1 MAEVKLTA
9 AQQAAVT
16 HRGGALLVSAAA
28 GSGKT
33 KVLVERLL
41 SRILDADDPKNIDD
55 FLVITYTK
63 AAAAELRLKIA
74 QTINERLA
82 AAPGDRRLK
91 RQLHR
96 IYLADISTVHAFC
109 SDLLRTYGHRLDLP
123 GDFRVAEEAE
133 SQALQERVLER
144 LLEEAYGQEDED
156 FLSMAAVF
164 GYGRDDRRLPGAVMK
179 LHREM
184 RCRPDMDAWQQ
195 ETLAALELQDVTD
208 DAATPWGRYLL
219 DAFHSFLESRIAQF
233 RAALQELPAYPR
245 IQKGLEPVFRENL
258 QAMEALLDAQG
269 WDGLVAGKITSFGRA
284 GAVRQP
290 EDAQVKERLSKLRTV
305 TWSELKT
312 WQDRFFGDSQ
322 AVLADLRETAPALK
336 TLVEFAARFDA
347 AYTAEKRR
355 RRILDFSDLEH
366 QAIRLLTDRYTH
378 QPTAVARE
386 ISARYCEILV
396 DEYQDSNAVQETIF
410 EALSQG
416 GRNRFM
422 VGDVKQSI
430 YRFRLA
436 DPTLFLGKYETY
448 PDAAAAQP
456 GEPGKLLLSENF
468 RSRPEILAAC
478 NQVFGLVMR
487 KSVGGLA
494 YGHREALRPG
504 RAFPPLPEPAVELHC
519 LTHSGDEAPEKSRAE
534 ASFVARR
541 IRNMLAA
548 GTTVTDG
555 DGLRPMV
562 PGDIVIL
569 LRTLSGNAGPYLEA
583 LSRLGIPA
591 VSDRGGNL
599 LETPEVEILL
609 SLLKIID
616 NPHQDVPLLSV
627 LASPVFGFSPE
638 ALAAPRTRERRLDY
652 FDAISREPGKFSD
665 FLALLAQLREDAR
678 WMNLR
683 ELLESA
689 LHRTGFLAVFA
700 AMEDGVSRVRNLQ
713 AFQRFVISFEA
724 AGHKSL
730 PELLWYLSDLQE
742 SGGQLPTPK
751 VGGGNAVTIMSIH
764 SSKGLEFPVVFLA
777 DLSRKFNFQD
787 MREAILCDSDLGLGC
802 NRVDTERFVRY
813 PTLAKTAIARK
824 LTQETIS
831 EELRVLYVVMTRAKD
846 RLVMTYFSRR
856 LERELTNLASQITL
870 PLSDELC
877 GGVSSPG
884 QWILLAALCR
894 TEAGALF
901 ALSGPSPASQVWP
914 DTWRI
919 TAEDL
924 ADQQEEAAAGI
935 LADLPQ
941 IAADPAALALLTYQ
955 YPHLAAAAVPAK
967 LTATQLKGRV
977 PDQEAAAGTS
987 TPLPPS
993 AFRGPSFLPR
1003 ALTAAERGVAT
1014 HLFMQ
1019 FARYDCCATAAGVE
1033 EQRKRLLEEEFLT
1046 ADQAAAVRADQV
1058 LAFFTGDLG
1067 RWLLAQPEIHREFKF
1082 SLLADA
1088 QALGYEVPGEQ
1099 VMLQGVVDCFAVEP
1113 DGLTILDFKT
1123 DRVSD
1128 AGLEDRAAR
1137 YTPQIQSYGHAL
1149 SRIWGLPV
1157 KRLILYFFAAGQAV
1171 DVPPQP

>member
-1 MAEVKLTA
+1 MGRIAAALAADSEIARLSYAGDQPAWLFRRAVELFPDAFQSDTSEDFLDLSDLAAFNLRHGAAPQAVPGLSEAQAALDQRRQYDFTDLSGETVRGLYGRELSLSASRIDKYAGCRLAYFLTYGLKAAPRKQAKLDPSAFGTFVHAVLEGTVNAVTAEGGFQQVPVERLTEIAVAEMDRYAAERFPQTAQRAAHLFRRARREVLDVVLDMGEELRRSGFQPVSCELEFSPAGPLPAVEIQGQDAACRISGFVDRVDLYEKDGKTYVRVVDYKTGQKDFDFTDILYGAGLQMLIYLFALKACGGDYYHQGDLIPAGVLYLPARQTYTLTQPQPSDEEVAEVHREERRRRGLILSWDSVLAAMEEDPTAPRYMPYQIKKGEAVGNLATGEQMALLERHVRRVLAQMTDQIAAGTVRPNPVVRGNEGACKYCDYKTVCHGTSAPGRRGFWPPPTQLRSGRAWKRRSAMAEVKLTA

-41 SRILDADDPKNIDD
+41 SRILDEDDPKNIDD

-74 QTINERLA
+74 QALNERLA

-109 SDLLRTYGHRLDLP
+109 SNLLRTYGHRLDLP

-144 LLEEAYGQEDED
+144 LLEEAYGQEDEA

-184 RCRPDMDAWQQ
+184 RCRPDMDAWRQ

-208 DAATPWGRYLL
+208 AAETPWGRYLL
-219 DAFHSFLESRIAQF
+219 DEFHRFLESRIAQF

-258 QAMEALLDAQG
+258 QAMEALLAAQG

-347 AYTAEKRR
+347 AYAAEKRR

-487 KSVGGLA
+487 KGVGGLA
-494 YGHREALRPG
+494 YGPREALRPG
-504 RAFPPLPEPAVELHC
+504 RAFPPL
-519 LTHSGDEAPEKSRAE
+519 R
-534 ASFVARR
+534 
-541 IRNMLAA
+541 
-548 GTTVTDG
+548 
-555 DGLRPMV
+555 
-562 PGDIVIL
+562 
-569 LRTLSGNAGPYLEA
+569 
-583 LSRLGIPA
+583 
-591 VSDRGGNL
+591 
-599 LETPEVEILL
+599 
-609 SLLKIID
+609 
-616 NPHQDVPLLSV
+616 
-627 LASPVFGFSPE
+627 
-638 ALAAPRTRERRLDY
+638 
-652 FDAISREPGKFSD
+652 
-665 FLALLAQLREDAR
+665 
-678 WMNLR
+678 
-683 ELLESA
+683 
-689 LHRTGFLAVFA
+689 
-700 AMEDGVSRVRNLQ
+700 
-713 AFQRFVISFEA
+713 
-724 AGHKSL
+724 
-730 PELLWYLSDLQE
+730 
-742 SGGQLPTPK
+742 
-751 VGGGNAVTIMSIH
+751 
-764 SSKGLEFPVVFLA
+764 
-777 DLSRKFNFQD
+777 
-787 MREAILCDSDLGLGC
+787 
-802 NRVDTERFVRY
+802 
-813 PTLAKTAIARK
+813 
-824 LTQETIS
+824 
-831 EELRVLYVVMTRAKD
+831 
-846 RLVMTYFSRR
+846 SRR
-856 LERELTNLASQITL
+856 WS
-870 PLSDELC
+870 C
-877 GGVSSPG
+877 
-884 QWILLAALCR
+884 
-894 TEAGALF
+894 
-901 ALSGPSPASQVWP
+901 
-914 DTWRI
+914 
-919 TAEDL
+919 TA
-924 ADQQEEAAAGI
+924 
-935 LADLPQ
+935 
-941 IAADPAALALLTYQ
+941 
-955 YPHLAAAAVPAK
+955 
-967 LTATQLKGRV
+967 
-977 PDQEAAAGTS
+977 
-987 TPLPPS
+987 
-993 AFRGPSFLPR
+993 
-1003 ALTAAERGVAT
+1003 
-1014 HLFMQ
+1014 
-1019 FARYDCCATAAGVE
+1019 
-1033 EQRKRLLEEEFLT
+1033 
-1046 ADQAAAVRADQV
+1046 
-1058 LAFFTGDLG
+1058 
-1067 RWLLAQPEIHREFKF
+1067 
-1082 SLLADA
+1082 
-1088 QALGYEVPGEQ
+1088 
-1099 VMLQGVVDCFAVEP
+1099 
-1113 DGLTILDFKT
+1113 
-1123 DRVSD
+1123 
-1128 AGLEDRAAR
+1128 
-1137 YTPQIQSYGHAL
+1137 
-1149 SRIWGLPV
+1149 
-1157 KRLILYFFAAGQAV
+1157 
-1171 DVPPQP
+1171 